1 MPGISYYREL
11 AVNSALLLFLR
22 WTIEC
27 SIVILFYLISTN
39 YEESEAVAIA
49 ANATISSTRSI
60 AFITVYVFITHMY
73 LSRYV

>member
-11 AVNSALLLFLR
+11 AVNSALLLFFR
-22 WTIEC
+22 W
-27 SIVILFYLISTN
+27 TN
-39 YEESEAVAIA
+39 YEESEAVAMA